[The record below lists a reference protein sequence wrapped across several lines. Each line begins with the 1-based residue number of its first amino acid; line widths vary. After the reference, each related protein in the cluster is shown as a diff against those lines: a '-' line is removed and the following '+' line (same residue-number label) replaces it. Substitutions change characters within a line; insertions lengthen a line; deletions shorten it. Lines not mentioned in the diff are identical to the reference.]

1 MIRRFYVCRLVFYLR
16 GGLHSIKIKG
26 NGVLNILIYAL
37 LSMSSTAIEV
47 MSIASINFNFG
58 ISYPLDC
65 NQDGAV
71 GQTRF

>member
-1 MIRRFYVCRLVFYLR
+1 
-16 GGLHSIKIKG
+16 
-26 NGVLNILIYAL
+26 
-37 LSMSSTAIEV
+37 MSSTAIEV